1 MEIKDVGKK
10 KFHFDSFFNNNKSF
24 IYSVIFYIAGLL
36 LGALIYSQLNDS
48 AAQLISKAVNPITSD
63 FKKMFFSTV
72 AALISP
78 ISFSF
83 FVFVVIFGV
92 SLFGFRF
99 INCIPLLIGFA
110 VALKISYFY
119 TSYSANGI
127 TYCALLVIPQSCA
140 FAETIIYTI
149 KSSSL
154 MSRQIYNSTTKK
166 SDTEDFNLKLYLKD
180 FVIYIVV
187 IIVISAL
194 NSLITSSLV
203 TIIKI

>member
-72 AALISP
+72 AVYIAV
-78 ISFSF
+78 
-83 FVFVVIFGV
+83 FVFVVIFGI

>member
-10 KFHFDSFFNNNKSF
+10 KFDFDSFFNNNKSF

-48 AAQLISKAVNPITSD
+48 AAELISKAVNPITSD

-72 AALISP
+72 AVYIAV
-78 ISFSF
+78 

-127 TYCALLVIPQSCA
+127 TYCALLVIPQSCV

-149 KSSSL
+149 RSSSL
-154 MSRQIYNSTTKK
+154 MSRHIYNSTTKK

>member
-1 MEIKDVGKK
+1 MEIKDLGKK
-10 KFHFDSFFNNNKSF
+10 NLDFDSFFNNNKSF

-72 AALISP
+72 AVYIAV
-78 ISFSF
+78 

-127 TYCALLVIPQSCA
+127 TYCALLVIPQSCV

>member
-10 KFHFDSFFNNNKSF
+10 KFDFDSFFNNNKSF

-48 AAQLISKAVNPITSD
+48 AAELISKAVNPITSD

-72 AALISP
+72 AVYIAV
-78 ISFSF
+78 

-99 INCIPLLIGFA
+99 VNCIPLLIGFA

-127 TYCALLVIPQSCA
+127 TYCALLVIPQSCV

-154 MSRQIYNSTTKK
+154 MSRHIYNSTTKK

>member
-10 KFHFDSFFNNNKSF
+10 KFDFDSFFNNNKSF

-48 AAQLISKAVNPITSD
+48 AAELISKAVNPITSD

-72 AALISP
+72 AVYIAV
-78 ISFSF
+78 

-110 VALKISYFY
+110 VSLKISYFY

-127 TYCALLVIPQSCA
+127 TYCALLVIPKSCV

>member
-1 MEIKDVGKK
+1 VEIKDVGKK
-10 KFHFDSFFNNNKSF
+10 KFDFDSFFNNNKSF

-72 AALISP
+72 AVYIAV
-78 ISFSF
+78 

-127 TYCALLVIPQSCA
+127 TYCALLVIPQSCV
-140 FAETIIYTI
+140 FAETIMYTI

-154 MSRQIYNSTTKK
+154 MSRHIYNSTTKK

>member
-10 KFHFDSFFNNNKSF
+10 KFDFDSFFNNNKSF

-36 LGALIYSQLNDS
+36 LGALIYSKLNDS
-48 AAQLISKAVNPITSD
+48 AAELISKAVNPITSD

-72 AALISP
+72 AVYIAV
-78 ISFSF
+78 

-110 VALKISYFY
+110 VSLKISYFY

-127 TYCALLVIPQSCA
+127 TYCALLVIPQSCV

>member
-10 KFHFDSFFNNNKSF
+10 NFDFDSFFNDNKSF
-24 IYSVIFYIAGLL
+24 IYSIIFYIAGLL

-48 AAQLISKAVNPITSD
+48 AAELISKAVNPITSD

-72 AALISP
+72 TVYIVV
-78 ISFSF
+78 
-83 FVFVVIFGV
+83 FVFVAIFGV

-110 VALKISYFY
+110 VALKISYLY

-127 TYCALLVIPQSCA
+127 TYCALLVIPQSCV
-140 FAETIIYTI
+140 FSETIIYTI

-166 SDTEDFNLKLYLKD
+166 SDTEEFNLKLYLKD
-180 FVIYIVV
+180 FLIYIVV
-187 IIVISAL
+187 IVAISAL

>member
-72 AALISP
+72 AVYIAV
-78 ISFSF
+78 

-140 FAETIIYTI
+140 FAETMIYTI

>member
-10 KFHFDSFFNNNKSF
+10 KFDFDSFFNNNKSF

-48 AAQLISKAVNPITSD
+48 AAELISKAVNPITSN

-72 AALISP
+72 AVYIAV
-78 ISFSF
+78 

-127 TYCALLVIPQSCA
+127 TYCALLVIPQSCV
-140 FAETIIYTI
+140 FAETIMYTI

-154 MSRQIYNSTTKK
+154 MSRHIYNSTTKK

>member
-10 KFHFDSFFNNNKSF
+10 KFDFDSFFNNNKSF

-48 AAQLISKAVNPITSD
+48 AAELISKAVNPITSD

-72 AALISP
+72 AVYIAV
-78 ISFSF
+78 

-127 TYCALLVIPQSCA
+127 TYCALLVIPQSCV

-154 MSRQIYNSTTKK
+154 MSRHIYNSTTKK

>member
-10 KFHFDSFFNNNKSF
+10 KFDFDSFFNNNKSF

-48 AAQLISKAVNPITSD
+48 AAQLISKAVNPVTSD

-72 AALISP
+72 AVYIAV
-78 ISFSF
+78 

-127 TYCALLVIPQSCA
+127 TYCALLVIPQSCV

>member
-10 KFHFDSFFNNNKSF
+10 KFDFDSFFNNNKSF

-48 AAQLISKAVNPITSD
+48 AAELISKAVNPITSD

-72 AALISP
+72 AVYIAV
-78 ISFSF
+78 

-92 SLFGFRF
+92 SFFGFRF

-110 VALKISYFY
+110 VSLKISYFY

-127 TYCALLVIPQSCA
+127 TYCALLVIPQSCV

>member
-10 KFHFDSFFNNNKSF
+10 NLDFDSFFNNNKSF

-72 AALISP
+72 AVYIAV
-78 ISFSF
+78 

-127 TYCALLVIPQSCA
+127 TYCALLVIPQICV

>member
-10 KFHFDSFFNNNKSF
+10 KFDFDSFFNNNKSF
-24 IYSVIFYIAGLL
+24 IYSVIFYISGLL

-72 AALISP
+72 AVYIAV
-78 ISFSF
+78 

-110 VALKISYFY
+110 VSLKISYFY

-127 TYCALLVIPQSCA
+127 TYCALLVIPQSCV

>member
-1 MEIKDVGKK
+1 VEIKDVGKK
-10 KFHFDSFFNNNKSF
+10 NFDFDSFFNNNKSF

-72 AALISP
+72 AVYIAV
-78 ISFSF
+78 

-127 TYCALLVIPQSCA
+127 TYCALLVIPQSCV

>member
-10 KFHFDSFFNNNKSF
+10 KFDFDSFFNNNKSF

-48 AAQLISKAVNPITSD
+48 AAELISKAVNPITSD

-72 AALISP
+72 AVYIAV
-78 ISFSF
+78 

-110 VALKISYFY
+110 VSLKISYFY

-127 TYCALLVIPQSCA
+127 TYCALRVIPQSCV

>member
-10 KFHFDSFFNNNKSF
+10 KFDFDSFFNNNKSF

-48 AAQLISKAVNPITSD
+48 AAELISKAVNPITSD

-72 AALISP
+72 AVYIAV
-78 ISFSF
+78 

-99 INCIPLLIGFA
+99 INCNPLLIGFA
-110 VALKISYFY
+110 VSLKISYFY

-127 TYCALLVIPQSCA
+127 TYCALLVIPQSCV

>member
-10 KFHFDSFFNNNKSF
+10 KFDFDSFFNNNKSF

-48 AAQLISKAVNPITSD
+48 AAELISKAVNPITSD

-72 AALISP
+72 AVYIAV
-78 ISFSF
+78 

-110 VALKISYFY
+110 VSLKISYFY

-127 TYCALLVIPQSCA
+127 TYCALLVIPQSCV
-140 FAETIIYTI
+140 FAETIIYRI

>member
-10 KFHFDSFFNNNKSF
+10 NFDFDSFFNNNKSF

-72 AALISP
+72 AVYIAV
-78 ISFSF
+78 

-127 TYCALLVIPQSCA
+127 TYCALLVIPQSCV

-154 MSRQIYNSTTKK
+154 MSRQVYNSTTKK

>member
-10 KFHFDSFFNNNKSF
+10 KFDFDSFFNNNKSF

-48 AAQLISKAVNPITSD
+48 AAELISKAVNPITSD

-72 AALISP
+72 AVYIAV
-78 ISFSF
+78 
-83 FVFVVIFGV
+83 FVFVVVFGV

-127 TYCALLVIPQSCA
+127 TYCALLVIPQSCV

-154 MSRQIYNSTTKK
+154 MSRHIYNSTTKK

>member
-10 KFHFDSFFNNNKSF
+10 KFDFDSFFNNNKSF

-36 LGALIYSQLNDS
+36 LGELIYSQLNDS
-48 AAQLISKAVNPITSD
+48 AAELISKAVNPITSD

-72 AALISP
+72 AVYIAV
-78 ISFSF
+78 

-110 VALKISYFY
+110 VSLKISYFY

-127 TYCALLVIPQSCA
+127 TYCALLVIPQSCV

>member
-1 MEIKDVGKK
+1 MEIKDVDKK
-10 KFHFDSFFNNNKSF
+10 KFDFDSFFNNNKSF

-48 AAQLISKAVNPITSD
+48 AAELISKAVNPITSD

-72 AALISP
+72 AVYIAV
-78 ISFSF
+78 

-127 TYCALLVIPQSCA
+127 TYCALLVIPQSCV

>member
-10 KFHFDSFFNNNKSF
+10 KFDFDSFFNNNKSF

-72 AALISP
+72 AVYIAV
-78 ISFSF
+78 

-127 TYCALLVIPQSCA
+127 TYCALLVIPQSCV

-154 MSRQIYNSTTKK
+154 MSRHIYNSTTKK

-187 IIVISAL
+187 IIVVSAL

>member
-10 KFHFDSFFNNNKSF
+10 KFDFDLFFNNNKSF

-48 AAQLISKAVNPITSD
+48 AAELISKAVNPITSD

-72 AALISP
+72 AVYIAV
-78 ISFSF
+78 

-127 TYCALLVIPQSCA
+127 TYCALLVIPQSCV

>member
-1 MEIKDVGKK
+1 MSAKRKLILTRFLTITKV
-10 KFHFDSFFNNNKSF
+10 SF
-24 IYSVIFYIAGLL
+24 IFYIAGLL
-36 LGALIYSQLNDS
+36 LGALIYSQLNYS
-48 AAQLISKAVNPITSD
+48 AAELISKAVNPITSD

-72 AALISP
+72 AVYIAV
-78 ISFSF
+78 

-110 VALKISYFY
+110 VSLKISYFY

-127 TYCALLVIPQSCA
+127 TYCALLVIPQSCV

>member
-10 KFHFDSFFNNNKSF
+10 KFDFDLFFNNNKSF

-36 LGALIYSQLNDS
+36 LGSLIYSQLNDS
-48 AAQLISKAVNPITSD
+48 AAELISKAVNPITSD
-63 FKKMFFSTV
+63 FKKMFFSTGAV
-72 AALISP
+72 YIAV
-78 ISFSF
+78 

-127 TYCALLVIPQSCA
+127 TYCALLVIPQSCV

>member
-10 KFHFDSFFNNNKSF
+10 NLDFDSFFNNNKSF

-72 AALISP
+72 AVYIAV
-78 ISFSF
+78 

-127 TYCALLVIPQSCA
+127 TYCALLVIPQSCV

>member
-10 KFHFDSFFNNNKSF
+10 KFDFDSFFNNNKSF

-48 AAQLISKAVNPITSD
+48 AAELISKAVNPITSD

-72 AALISP
+72 AVYIAV
-78 ISFSF
+78 

-110 VALKISYFY
+110 VSLKISYFY

-127 TYCALLVIPQSCA
+127 TYCALLVIPQSCV

-203 TIIKI
+203 TIIKT

>member
-10 KFHFDSFFNNNKSF
+10 KFEFDSFFNNNKSF

-72 AALISP
+72 AVYIAV
-78 ISFSF
+78 

-110 VALKISYFY
+110 VAIKISYFY

-127 TYCALLVIPQSCA
+127 TYCALLVIPQSCV

>member
-10 KFHFDSFFNNNKSF
+10 KFHFGSFFNNNKSF

-72 AALISP
+72 AVYIAV
-78 ISFSF
+78 

>member
-10 KFHFDSFFNNNKSF
+10 KFDFDSFFNNNKSF

-48 AAQLISKAVNPITSD
+48 AAELISKAVNPITSD

-72 AALISP
+72 AVYIAV
-78 ISFSF
+78 FM
-83 FVFVVIFGV
+83 FVVIFGV

-110 VALKISYFY
+110 VSLKISYFY

-127 TYCALLVIPQSCA
+127 TYCALLVIPQSCV

>member
-10 KFHFDSFFNNNKSF
+10 KFDFDSFFNNNKSF

-48 AAQLISKAVNPITSD
+48 AAELISKAVNPITSD

-72 AALISP
+72 AVYIAV
-78 ISFSF
+78 

-119 TSYSANGI
+119 TSYYANGI
-127 TYCALLVIPQSCA
+127 TYCALLVIPQGCV

>member
-10 KFHFDSFFNNNKSF
+10 KFDFDSFFNNNKSF

-72 AALISP
+72 AVYIAV
-78 ISFSF
+78 

-127 TYCALLVIPQSCA
+127 TYCALLVIPQSCV

-154 MSRQIYNSTTKK
+154 MSRHIYNSTTKK

>member
-10 KFHFDSFFNNNKSF
+10 KFDFDSFFNNNKSF

-48 AAQLISKAVNPITSD
+48 AAELISKAVNPITSD

-72 AALISP
+72 AVYIAV
-78 ISFSF
+78 

-110 VALKISYFY
+110 VSLKISYFY

-127 TYCALLVIPQSCA
+127 TYCALLVIPQSCV

>member
-10 KFHFDSFFNNNKSF
+10 KFDFDSFFNNNKSF

-48 AAQLISKAVNPITSD
+48 AAELISKAVNPITSD

-72 AALISP
+72 AVYIAV
-78 ISFSF
+78 

-110 VALKISYFY
+110 VSLKISYFY

-127 TYCALLVIPQSCA
+127 TYCALLVIPQSCV

-154 MSRQIYNSTTKK
+154 MSRQIYNSTKK

>member
-1 MEIKDVGKK
+1 MEIKDVDKK
-10 KFHFDSFFNNNKSF
+10 KFDFDSFFNNNKSF

-48 AAQLISKAVNPITSD
+48 AAELISKAVNPITSD

-72 AALISP
+72 AVYIAV
-78 ISFSF
+78 

-127 TYCALLVIPQSCA
+127 TYCALLVIPQSCV
-140 FAETIIYTI
+140 FAETIIYTV

>member
-10 KFHFDSFFNNNKSF
+10 NFDFDSFFNNNKSF

-72 AALISP
+72 AVYIAV
-78 ISFSF
+78 

-127 TYCALLVIPQSCA
+127 TYCALLVIPQSCV